1 MPKDEGNKAQRIARE
16 AEGYYELQLF
26 DDALERAD
34 RLLEFGHEIPFAE
47 TLRAECL
54 RSLERYE
61 EGAVA
66 YEQILAVDPAN
77 VAAWVGLGW
86 CRKRS
91 DRLDLAIE
99 AMHSLLEHRPNEG
112 IGFYNLACYL
122 SLNGEHD
129 RALALLSKSI
139 GIDHS
144 FRRLAPGEEDFAA
157 IRGDPCFRRLVEEDH
172 H

>member
-1 MPKDEGNKAQRIARE
+1 LPREEKNKALRIARE

-34 RLLEFGHEIPFAE
+34 RLLEFGHEVPFAE

-54 RSLERYE
+54 RSLKRYD
-61 EGAVA
+61 EGAEA
-66 YEQILAVDPAN
+66 YEQVLQVDPAN

-91 DRLDLAIE
+91 GRLDLAIE
-99 AMHSLLEHRPNEG
+99 SMHSLLEHRPNEG

-139 GIDHS
+139 SIDS
-144 FRRLAPGEEDFAA
+144 GFRRLAPREDDFSA
-157 IRGDPCFRRLVEEDH
+157 IRTDPGFRRLVEEDRS
-172 H
+172 

>member
-1 MPKDEGNKAQRIARE
+1 LPKDEQHKSERIARE

-26 DDALERAD
+26 DDALERAE
-34 RLLEFGHEIPFAE
+34 RLLEFGHEVPFAE

-54 RSLERYE
+54 RSLERYD
-61 EGAVA
+61 EGAEA
-66 YEQILAVDPAN
+66 YELILKVDPAS

-91 DRLDLAIE
+91 GRLDLAIE
-99 AMHSLLEHRPNEG
+99 CMQGLLEHRPNEG

-139 GIDHS
+139 SIDS
-144 FRRLAPGEEDFAA
+144 GFRRLAPKEDDFAA
-157 IRGDPCFRRLVEEDH
+157 IRSDPGFRRLVEESRE
-172 H
+172 

>member
-1 MPKDEGNKAQRIARE
+1 MPSRDDKARRIARE

-34 RLLEFGHEIPFAE
+34 RLLEYGRQVPFAE

-54 RSLERYE
+54 RGLLRYE
-61 EGAVA
+61 EGAEA
-66 YEQILAVDPAN
+66 YELILKEDPAN

-91 DRLDLAIE
+91 GRLDLAIE

-129 RALALLSKSI
+129 RALALLSKSFS
-139 GIDHS
+139 IDS
-144 FRRLAPGEEDFAA
+144 TFRRLAPDEEDFAA
-157 IRGDPCFRRLVEEDH
+157 ICKDPGFRRLVEEDH
-172 H
+172 G